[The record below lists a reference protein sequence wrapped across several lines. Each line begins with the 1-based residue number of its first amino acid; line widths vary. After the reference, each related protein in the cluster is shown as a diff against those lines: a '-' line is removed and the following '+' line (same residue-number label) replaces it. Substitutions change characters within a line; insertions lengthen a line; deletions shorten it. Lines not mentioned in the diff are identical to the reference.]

1 MARTAAVTMATVLS
15 VTVGLAGPAAA
26 EPPTV
31 PGCGGAGSALV
42 PVTTPRVVS
51 VGGDSFSSGEGTGGY
66 IAGSSSSSFW
76 RHQSPYAPGPLAWLY
91 LETTN
96 KPLVPSLTMQD
107 GYLED
112 TWGFDR
118 LAFFASSGAES
129 KHLVVPQVDSDTGRN
144 RNIPQAD
151 GILPSSNVVIY
162 GFGGNDA
169 HYGDILQT
177 ALMAYAK
184 TAIPASLQNLAP
196 GPGVWK
202 NAQLADVQAAIA
214 REQSKLASDV
224 QTSVYKS
231 LSSVRAAALNAMIAV
246 TLYPV
251 GVKPTGNTH
260 RTPLMGGLTLDAIYG
275 FATALNDTIRAAV
288 QKFNSDHPQW
298 PPIEVFDPN
307 TAGPGGTSVVAGH
320 EVDEPDS
327 YFNPWMLDE
336 NELAQGNLLHAFQ
349 ESFHPNRRGT
359 VALGQALAI
368 WLQAKC
374 PGLWPK
380 PPTFAQVNIP
390 AQPYKA
396 PLQANRLPGLL
407 LTHMAAIAAHNSGIP
422 GAVVSG
428 GGGGPV
434 PRGDVYAQPDSPLY
448 NLWLATWA
456 AASST
461 TGSSDPTSTGPG
473 DASTPSGNT
482 REVCCGRN
490 YRYTSDDNGKTWVR
504 VEWGG
509 DLPGTRYVLMPP
521 DFIPPA
527 GTTSPAPSGVLT
539 PPRPGG
545 VTPGGFDNPGGIRPG
560 DIFDYYI
567 PPPAPTDS
575 SGGGGNRDSACDGVY
590 VPCPPRSTFA
600 NLA

>member
-1 MARTAAVTMATVLS
+1 MLS

-26 EPPTV
+26 DPPTV

-42 PVTTPRVVS
+42 PASIPRVVS
-51 VGGDSFSSGEGTGGY
+51 GTGDSFSSGEGTGGY
-66 IAGSSSSSFW
+66 RGASDSSSHW
-76 RHQSPYAPGPLAWLY
+76 RHQSPYAMGPLAWLY

-107 GYLED
+107 GYIED
-112 TWGFDR
+112 TWGFGDR
-118 LAFFASSGAES
+118 FEFLASSGAES
-129 KHLVVPQVDSDTGRN
+129 KHLVVPQVDSDTGHN

-151 GILPSSNVVIY
+151 GILSNSNVVIY

-177 ALMAYAK
+177 ALMSYAQR
-184 TAIPASLQNLAP
+184 AIPAYLSGLGVAP
-196 GPGVWK
+196 AWRSYQV
-202 NAQLADVQAAIA
+202 ADVNAAIY
-214 REQSKLASDV
+214 REKSRLTEV

-251 GVKPTGNTH
+251 GVKPTGN
-260 RTPLMGGLTLDAIYG
+260 PQINMMAGPTLDAIHG
-275 FATALNDTIRAAV
+275 FATALNDTLRAAV

-320 EVDEPDS
+320 EVGQPDS

-336 NELAQGNLLHAFQ
+336 SQLLQGNLLHAFQ
-349 ESFHPNRRGT
+349 ESFHPNRKGT

-380 PPTFAQVNIP
+380 PPTFAQVIIP

-396 PLQANRLPGLL
+396 PLGAKELPALL
-407 LTHMAAIAAHNSGIP
+407 LQNMGAVASNSRGIP

-434 PRGDVYAQPDSPLY
+434 PRGDVYAEPDSPLY
-448 NLWLATWA
+448 HLWLAMWA

-473 DASTPSGNT
+473 DASTPGGNT
-482 REVCCGRN
+482 PEVCCGR
-490 YRYTSDDNGKTWVR
+490 YHWDHDNGDGTITR
-504 VEWGG
+504 TEWGG
-509 DLPGTRYVLMPP
+509 DLSGTRYTL
-521 DFIPPA
+521 IIKSRA
-527 GTTSPAPSGVLT
+527 GTTTTDSPAPSGVLT

-545 VTPGGFDNPGGIRPG
+545 VTPGGFDNPGGIGPG
-560 DIFDYYI
+560 DIFDYYV
-567 PPPAPTDS
+567 PPPAPSGS
-575 SGGGGNRDSACDGVY
+575 SGGGGNRDSACDDIY